1 MNRSIQAVLAV
12 VAASFSVACLAQP
25 VAANPQSL
33 RGTDAAADDK
43 IFEERGWQGKMPGSQ
58 RPIARTYSTQPPLIP
73 HAIENL
79 DEVTL
84 EGNQCLTC
92 HGLESYKQTGAPR
105 LGDRHFA
112 GNDPKSGKV
121 AGARHA
127 CVMCHVPQADAKP
140 LVENA
145 FKGDRTVRPAAA
157 KKR

>member
-1 MNRSIQAVLAV
+1 MKRSIQAVLAV
-12 VAASFSVACLAQP
+12 VAASFSVACLSQP

-43 IFEERGWQGKMPGSQ
+43 VFEERNWRGKMPGSQ
-58 RPIARTYSTQPPLIP
+58 KPIARTYSTQPPLIP

-84 EGNQCLTC
+84 EGNQCLSC
-92 HGLESYKQTGAPR
+92 HGLDTYKQIGAPR

-127 CVMCHVPQADAKP
+127 CVMCHVPQVDAKP

-145 FKGDRTVRPAAA
+145 FKGDRIVRPAAA